1 MLWNHSN
8 LFFFKAALFSNED
21 ILQWMCNT
29 HKLDKVQWLCYQK
42 QTIILVSW
50 TSARL
55 LMTEGEHKV
64 NQESKEQ
71 SVRIKE

>member
-1 MLWNHSN
+1 
-8 LFFFKAALFSNED
+8 
-21 ILQWMCNT
+21 MCNT

-64 NQESKEQ
+64 SQESKEQ